1 MQFQL
6 RSTDDL
12 FNIQAIQ
19 IALRQIDPK
28 CQIFFDAVVRRLSV
42 DGAIDEVL
50 ILKTLAEFDVHAQ
63 RVSTG
68 SCCGGCGCG

>member
-1 MQFQL
+1 
-6 RSTDDL
+6 
-12 FNIQAIQ
+12 
-19 IALRQIDPK
+19 
-28 CQIFFDAVVRRLSV
+28 LSV

-50 ILKTLAEFDVHAQ
+50 ILKTLAELDVHAQ